1 MNSEKSNMFNSTS
14 FIVMLLISPSIL
26 PYTNAL
32 AMKEPKAIFSS
43 SPISQERSLP
53 AMGIIEYK
61 LVNGI
66 NVCLKPTAFDD
77 DEVLIHGFAP
87 GGFALVEPTKRASAQ
102 LAAAIAWESG
112 IGSLSS
118 LQVSRLLY
126 DSEVEIATYVGP
138 FCHSIEGVAPPER
151 LPELLRLVGE
161 IFTAPKFSKEAMP
174 SVIEH
179 MKQSASH
186 HTNDAETR
194 FEDVIKAINS
204 GDLAALRP
212 LTDKEISA
220 VDFQAASDFYHS
232 VFLNPSGLTFVI
244 VGSFDPDTIKPL
256 VAHYLG
262 NIPAQPLVRQQSQ
275 SLQPVFPQGIRHEY
289 VTAKGSPENLTQITF
304 SLSVQDEPVNMRRWE
319 TATQVLEARLRRAFV
334 AEVGSTQGI
343 DVALELPL
351 HPICVPIWL
360 TLQFRSSSTNTERLV
375 EVAVRELQ
383 QLQKSGPTQKE
394 VQTAT
399 ELQQRNDLYW
409 ERDNGYWLSLLSNY
423 YQLGMALDTAA
434 TNSQPSPPSAAD
446 ITEFLR
452 KCVDPK
458 DYTVVTLGPQKG

>member
-1 MNSEKSNMFNSTS
+1 MINST
-14 FIVMLLISPSIL
+14 LITVLVLITSTLL
-26 PYTNAL
+26 PYTNSL
-32 AMKEPKAIFSS
+32 AVEGPQAISSS

-61 LVNGI
+61 LANGI
-66 NVCLKPTAFDD
+66 SVCLKPTAFDD

-87 GGFALVEPTKRASAQ
+87 GGFALVEPAKRASAQ

-138 FCHSIEGVAPPER
+138 FCHSIEGIAPPDR
-151 LPELLRLVGE
+151 IPELLRLIGN
-161 IFTAPKFSKEAMP
+161 IFTAPKFSKEAVP

-186 HTNDAETR
+186 HTDDAETR

-212 LTDKEISA
+212 LSDKEIST
-220 VDFQAASDFYHS
+220 VDFQTASDFYHS
-232 VFLNPSGLTFVI
+232 VFLNPSQLTFVI
-244 VGSFDPDTIKPL
+244 VGSFDPNTIKSL
-256 VAHYLG
+256 IAHYLG
-262 NIPAQPLVRQQSQ
+262 SIPTHSSATKQSQ
-275 SLQPVFPQGIRHEY
+275 ALQPVFPQGVRHEY

-304 SLSVQDEPVNMRRWE
+304 SLSVKDKPVNLRRWE
-319 TATQVLEARLRRAFV
+319 TATQVLEARLRRAFT

-351 HPICVPIWL
+351 HPSCVPIWL
-360 TLQFRSSSTNTERLV
+360 TLQFRSSPAKTERLV

-383 QLQKSGPTQKE
+383 ELQKSGPTQEE

-409 ERDNGYWLSLLSNY
+409 EGDNGYWLSLLSNH
-423 YQLGMALDTAA
+423 YQLGMSLDTVAA
-434 TNSQPSPPSAAD
+434 DSKRSQPSTAD

-452 KCVDPK
+452 TCVDPRS
-458 DYTVVTLGPQKG
+458 YTVVTLGPQKG